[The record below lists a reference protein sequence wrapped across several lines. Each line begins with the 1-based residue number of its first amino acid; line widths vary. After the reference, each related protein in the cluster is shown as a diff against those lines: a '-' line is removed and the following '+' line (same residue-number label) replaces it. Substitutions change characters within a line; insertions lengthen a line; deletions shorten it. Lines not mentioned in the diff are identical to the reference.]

1 MRTAGRRPP
10 ISAPPLRLL
19 GSLLACLILATTTTA
34 LAQAVNRSPGDLIS
48 LEHYRHWGQGEI
60 NTEVGGRF
68 RNDGETPPSANT
80 AVDVYL
86 LSFATTAPDGAL
98 TSSVAQLYLP
108 ATPTD
113 QALLAFGPGSTGLP
127 ARCGPMQEL
136 LNTGRGGTYGASA
149 LAYAG
154 QGLATVLP
162 DYLATLQPGDMQPY
176 FVATAEAAVLIDAL
190 RASQQALLQ
199 LSSTIVPLTHFM
211 AGFSQG
217 GHAVFAAAD
226 RASTYAPDLPIGG
239 VLGFGPS
246 GQVEVLFRHFQYTAP
261 WVVWAYMH
269 AYPGAVDAHDVLA
282 PAYANELDQAVRDL
296 CILEAQGRYP
306 SAPSSLYTEAFY
318 AALDSGTLAQR
329 FPAWAQLFAANDTG
343 VREHG
348 IPVMILQGVDDP
360 IVPLAD
366 QTAFVNRLCE
376 LGAPVR
382 YANYLRTR
390 HETRYIGFGDALSWM
405 RERMAGI
412 DAPSDCQEVMP

>member
-1 MRTAGRRPP
+1 MRAPRPDRP
-10 ISAPPLRLL
+10 GSAAPLRLL
-19 GSLLACLILATTTTA
+19 GTLLACWVMASAATA
-34 LAQAVNRSPGDLIS
+34 SAQAGGRQPGELIS
-48 LEHYRHWGQGEI
+48 LEHFRRWGQGEI
-60 NTEVGGRF
+60 NSEVGGRF
-68 RNDGETPPSANT
+68 RNDGETPPSASS

-86 LSFATTAPDGAL
+86 LSFATTAPDGSVTTA
-98 TSSVAQLYLP
+98 VAQLYLP
-108 ATPTD
+108 SEPVD

-190 RASQQALLQ
+190 RASQQALAQ
-199 LSSTIVPLTHFM
+199 VGSPITPLTHFM

-269 AYPGAVDAHDVLA
+269 AYPGAVNAHDVLA

-306 SAPSSLYTEAFY
+306 SAASGLYTPEFF
-318 AALDSGTLAQR
+318 AALDGGTLAQS

-366 QTAFVNRLCE
+366 QTAFVGRLCE

-390 HETRYIGFGDALSWM
+390 HETRYIGFADALSWM
-405 RERMAGI
+405 RERMAGL
-412 DAPSDCQEVMP
+412 DAPSDCLEVMQ